1 MDGLNKIFRS
11 MFPVTAHIFLLRED
25 QVLLLRR
32 FRTGYEDG
40 NYSVVAGH
48 LDGDETVIAAAVR
61 EIEEEVG
68 VEVKPEDIEVVG
80 VMHRKSGDERID
92 FFLVTRKWAGEP
104 VNREHDKCDDIGW
117 YVYDNLPV
125 NIIPY
130 VKKALDNYKQGVWF
144 DEFGW

>member
-1 MDGLNKIFRS
+1 MK
-11 MFPVTAHIFLLRED
+11 M
-25 QVLLLRR
+25 
-32 FRTGYEDG
+32 G